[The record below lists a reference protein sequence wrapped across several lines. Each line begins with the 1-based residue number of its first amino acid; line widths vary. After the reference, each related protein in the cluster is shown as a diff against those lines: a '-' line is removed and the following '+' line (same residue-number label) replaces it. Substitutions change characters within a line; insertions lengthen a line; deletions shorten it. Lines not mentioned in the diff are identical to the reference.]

1 MEALEERKPLVE
13 MILRCLGLVTR
24 YPRDSDPLPRQGKR
38 QGGRML
44 VLSRSCGGI
53 QFAPLWINWFGT
65 AKGQVRGSFREELN
79 EAGVVCPEERSEEII
94 RLFTRE
100 DLQNHEKN
108 TAAGTEGLGGAQTSS
123 RREDKVDGALK

>member
-24 YPRDSDPLPRQGKR
+24 YPRDPDPLPRQGKR

-53 QFAPLWINWFGT
+53 QFAPLWINLVWY
-65 AKGQVRGSFREELN
+65 GQGSSPWKFQGR
-79 EAGVVCPEERSEEII
+79 V
-94 RLFTRE
+94 
-100 DLQNHEKN
+100 K
-108 TAAGTEGLGGAQTSS
+108 
-123 RREDKVDGALK
+123 